1 MGEGKG
7 HHITDG
13 RQHHPDTRWQ
23 STAGDTSP
31 EKRHRAATGSIA
43 KEGYMPVTFSVPITQ
58 WYVGETLPVPT
69 IFYTDDSGAPITLTG
84 ATLALTI
91 RNRASGVDTAGAGA
105 FTIVGSL
112 ASLTGATI
120 SAGATVTALPC
131 SAGTSVALPVGA
143 TIICST
149 AGNAETFTY
158 SGTVPLP
165 AGAVSIPVVSP
176 VAPHTP
182 TAGGTISRP
191 RLAPP

>member
-1 MGEGKG
+1 MAV
-7 HHITDG
+7 
-13 RQHHPDTRWQ
+13 R
-23 STAGDTSP
+23 
-31 EKRHRAATGSIA
+31 
-43 KEGYMPVTFSVPITQ
+43 FSVPITQ

-105 FTIVGSL
+105 FTIVGPL
-112 ASLTGATI
+112 ASLTGAPI

-149 AGNAETFTY
+149 AANAETFTY
-158 SGTVPLP
+158 SDAVPLP
-165 AGAVSIPVVSP
+165 AGAVSIPVVSQ
-176 VAPHTP
+176 VAGKTH
-182 TAGGTISRP
+182 TAGDSISGLGLATYAWVAADSAVAGAYLLYFKVTP
-191 RLAPP
+191 RGGGVYFENPVGWD

>member
-1 MGEGKG
+1 
-7 HHITDG
+7 
-13 RQHHPDTRWQ
+13 
-23 STAGDTSP
+23 
-31 EKRHRAATGSIA
+31 
-43 KEGYMPVTFSVPITQ
+43 MPVTFSVPITQ

-165 AGAVSIPVVSP
+165 AGAVSIPVVSQVAGKTHTAGDSITGLGLATYAWVAADSAVAGAYLLYFKVTTSGGGLYVEDP
-176 VAPHTP
+176 VAWNVN
-182 TAGGTISRP
+182 AF
-191 RLAPP
+191 